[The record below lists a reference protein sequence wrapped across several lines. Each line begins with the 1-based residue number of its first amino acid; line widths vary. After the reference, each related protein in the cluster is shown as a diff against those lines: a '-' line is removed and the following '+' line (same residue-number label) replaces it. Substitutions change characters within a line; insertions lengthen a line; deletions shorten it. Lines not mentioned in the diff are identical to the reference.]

1 MKYFHF
7 ALSGMV
13 VLLYLFSSCS
23 NGETESGKQEV
34 IEEITQDDGTEAYEE
49 TPVTKNDEE
58 VPADGIEP
66 DTSSPDDEDGD
77 PPELFLNVPVL
88 QINEIYTEYKSQ
100 IAEFI
105 EFKMLS
111 AGNLGGLRVFIASN
125 VNKPVFE
132 FKPVGVKKGDYV
144 VLHLRTLG
152 TECKDE
158 YGEDLNES
166 GGTDSSSTA
175 RDFWVH
181 GGVRPLLRNDAI
193 YIMDQDEHVVLDAVI
208 ILENTGT
215 TVTEWPKLSLFID
228 FLLIEDA
235 WKFADRT
242 NPSPTDAV
250 NISGIDTNYIRS
262 VSRDET
268 VEDTDTAADWY
279 VTANYGATPGK
290 KNNPNRFV
298 VEN

>member
-34 IEEITQDDGTEAYEE
+34 IEKITQDDGTEAYEE

-58 VPADGIEP
+58 APADGIEP

-77 PPELFLNVPVL
+77 PPDETPGVL
-88 QINEIYTEYKSQ
+88 SLKINELRFGSSGEDSVG
-100 IAEFI
+100 FI
-105 EFKMLS
+105 EFKILS
-111 AGNLGGLRVFIASN
+111 AGNLGWLRVFIASN
-125 VNKPVFE
+125 VGKCVFE

-144 VLHLRTLG
+144 VLHLRKL
-152 TECKDE
+152 EASCKDE
-158 YGEDLNES
+158 YGEDLTES
-166 GGTDSSSTA
+166 GGTDSSPTA
-175 RDFWVH
+175 RDFWIP
-181 GGVRPLLRNDAI
+181 GEAELLNKNDAI
-193 YIMDQDEHVVLDAVI
+193 CILDQDERVVLDAVI
-208 ILENTGT
+208 ILENANTA
-215 TVTEWPKLSLFID
+215 EWSKLSLFID

-242 NPSPTDAV
+242 TPSPTDAV
-250 NISGIDTNYIRS
+250 NISGIDTNYNRS

-268 VEDTDTAADWY
+268 VEDTNTAADWY
-279 VTANYGATPGK
+279 ITSATPG
-290 KNNPNRFV
+290 R
-298 VEN
+298 ENTR